1 MPRPRTHDDALRARL
16 LEVTSE
22 ALSTGGPATVTV
34 RDVARRAGTSASAV
48 YALFGSRDALL
59 DAVTDEAFRRFAEHL
74 ARVPRTDDAGGD
86 LLALGLAYRAS
97 ALDDPHFYRVMF
109 DRSPGV
115 VVGAGPTAGAS
126 RADLAAADQPAV
138 ERPTFLVLRDAV
150 ARVLADRP
158 GHRWTAEEAALG
170 LWGHVHG
177 LVSLELAGLL
187 PGSDGE
193 HARRYAALLAAAG
206 TALLGSGDRGAGT
219 GPRGPR
225 VPG

>member
-1 MPRPRTHDDALRARL
+1 MPRPRTHDDVLRVRL

-22 ALSTGGPATVTV
+22 VLSTDGAAGVTV

-59 DAVTDEAFRRFAEHL
+59 DAVSDEGFRRFAEHL
-74 ARVPRTDDAGGD
+74 ARVPRTDDPAAD

-109 DRSPGV
+109 DRPAV
-115 VVGAGPTAGAS
+115 TASGRDA
-126 RADLAAADQPAV
+126 PAV
-138 ERPTFLVLRDAV
+138 ERPTFGVLRDAV
-150 ARVLADRP
+150 ARVLTDRP
-158 GHRWTAEEAALG
+158 GHPWTATEAALG

-187 PGSDGE
+187 PGSAGE
-193 HARRYAALLAAAG
+193 RDRRYAGLVAATGAALLAPVPRAPG
-206 TALLGSGDRGAGT
+206 PGSR
-219 GPRGPR
+219 
-225 VPG
+225 